1 MPMGSELIPDLK
13 QRRAWRSI
21 SDLFVGAAARIV
33 LVKEKRVSKEK
44 NRDKTEGMMPR
55 VYRMWEEQEL
65 QEL

>member
-1 MPMGSELIPDLK
+1 
-13 QRRAWRSI
+13 
-21 SDLFVGAAARIV
+21 LFVGAVARIV